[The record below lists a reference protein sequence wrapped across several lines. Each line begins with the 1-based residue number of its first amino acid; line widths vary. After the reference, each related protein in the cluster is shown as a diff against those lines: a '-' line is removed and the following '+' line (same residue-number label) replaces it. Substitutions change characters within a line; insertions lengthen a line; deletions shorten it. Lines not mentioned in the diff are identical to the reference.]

1 MMRSKATLCLAS
13 LATLLLLFVMLF
25 PRRHLGQIDLGN
37 PELEA
42 SVFALCMLLW
52 LVARAGRWRSD
63 PYFVFRSNVW
73 DVDVRT
79 FGHNIVTGVVE
90 FVIVAAILQV
100 VKTLVPDRHADI
112 RRFLLDAGTMVT
124 LGMSCYIALVL
135 LLRSPR
141 GRRFIAKLR

>member
-63 PYFVFRSNVW
+63 PISFSAPMFGRRCP
-73 DVDVRT
+73 DVRS
-79 FGHNIVTGVVE
+79 
-90 FVIVAAILQV
+90 QYR
-100 VKTLVPDRHADI
+100 D
-112 RRFLLDAGTMVT
+112 
-124 LGMSCYIALVL
+124 
-135 LLRSPR
+135 
-141 GRRFIAKLR
+141 GRRGVRHRRRHTSGG